1 MCGQAEK
8 GSFGPYEDFCA
19 GHTEALDAVRRV
31 SRSKSSEW
39 TEWER
44 RCKSEA
50 AALILGQGA
59 AASPIVTGQ
68 MSDEPEQQY
77 ESERRMGFELT
88 SVPTDLNDD
97 APLVPPDRAALLGSH
112 HDARS
117 STSTLRDR
125 RRHSASGSTLEA
137 ELGLGSKSSLGS
149 LRAGK
154 STALKHT
161 KSDPT
166 SGEKSAGT
174 PQRKA
179 SRASLLMTSAV
190 DDKKRTTKRPEST
203 MSFLGKDGVAQRLDA
218 EMERKRQALMKLNF
232 ADYLI
237 KPIQRVCKY
246 PLLFEQLRTLGR
258 RNQAKS
264 GLQSEDG
271 NGRGRA
277 AKTTFSAS
285 HERRHSK
292 ASFTFADDGNDS
304 DDEEGEMGEADM
316 EVLMEKALLA
326 MREVTRAVDEARRK
340 RDIEVKS
347 RLIMDR
353 ILAGNPSSP
362 HVVLSMEG
370 DGSADESSLGHSEF
384 GHIHVPN
391 VPHRPPTRS
400 LSFSSAFSR
409 SRTRIAGMNH
419 STEASEH
426 GHGHGHRQSAV
437 NVMGRWLVSG
447 PPSRSFLDS
456 LGACLLAGTLDVVVR
471 DLSQMKARPEPSKR
485 DSILSV
491 ASMASIA
498 SSASRGNNATT
509 SRAHATGSAA
519 LQKDPVKVKYLAAFL
534 YVGGYVL
541 LSKTMKAGVYAA
553 RHWFS
558 LADEGVEVVDVSEDE
573 GEHIC
578 LTCTLFR
585 LSPIFPCA
593 CALVEL
599 QMLFEAPRTPT
610 SRRLQFESSLFGLF

>member
-1 MCGQAEK
+1 M
-8 GSFGPYEDFCA
+8 
-19 GHTEALDAVRRV
+19 RRV

-59 AASPIVTGQ
+59 PAGPIVTGQ

-77 ESERRMGFELT
+77 ESERRMAFELT

-112 HDARS
+112 PDARS

-125 RRHSASGSTLEA
+125 RRHSASGSALEA

-203 MSFLGKDGVAQRLDA
+203 MSFFGNDGVAQRLDA
-218 EMERKRQALMKLNF
+218 EMERKRQALMKLSF

-258 RNQAKS
+258 RNQVKS
-264 GLQSEDG
+264 GFQSEDG
-271 NGRGRA
+271 DGRNRA
-277 AKTTFSAS
+277 EKTRFPSNR
-285 HERRHSK
+285 ERRHSK

-304 DDEEGEMGEADM
+304 DDEEGEEGEADM

-347 RLIMDR
+347 RLILDR

-362 HVVLSMEG
+362 HVVLSIEG
-370 DGSADESSLGHSEF
+370 DGSADESSVGHSEF

-409 SRTRIAGMNH
+409 SRTRIAGMNLGA
-419 STEASEH
+419 EASEH
-426 GHGHGHRQSAV
+426 GHGHGQRQNAV
-437 NVMGRWLVSG
+437 NVNGRWLVSG

-498 SSASRGNNATT
+498 SSASRGTNATA

-519 LQKDPVKVKYLAAFL
+519 VQKDPVKVKYLAAFL

-573 GEHIC
+573 GEHLS

-585 LSPIFPCA
+585 LSPIISCA
-593 CALVEL
+593 CAPGQIANAVRGSPHPHISP
-599 QMLFEAPRTPT
+599 AAVRT
-610 SRRLQFESSLFGLF
+610 ESNLFGLF

>member
-1 MCGQAEK
+1 M
-8 GSFGPYEDFCA
+8 
-19 GHTEALDAVRRV
+19 RRV

-59 AASPIVTGQ
+59 PAGPIVTGQ

-77 ESERRMGFELT
+77 ESERRMAFELT
-88 SVPTDLNDD
+88 SVPTDLNDN

-112 HDARS
+112 PDARS

-125 RRHSASGSTLEA
+125 RRHSASGSALEA

-203 MSFLGKDGVAQRLDA
+203 MSFFGNDGVAQRLDA
-218 EMERKRQALMKLNF
+218 EMERKRQALMKLSF

-258 RNQAKS
+258 RNQVKS
-264 GLQSEDG
+264 GFQSEDG
-271 NGRGRA
+271 DGRNRA
-277 AKTTFSAS
+277 EKTRFPSNR
-285 HERRHSK
+285 ERRHSK

-304 DDEEGEMGEADM
+304 DDEEGEEGEADM

-347 RLIMDR
+347 RLILDR

-362 HVVLSMEG
+362 HVVLSIEG
-370 DGSADESSLGHSEF
+370 DGSADESSVGHSEF

-409 SRTRIAGMNH
+409 SRTRIAGMNVGA
-419 STEASEH
+419 EASEH
-426 GHGHGHRQSAV
+426 GHGHGQRQNAV
-437 NVMGRWLVSG
+437 NVNGRWLVSG

-491 ASMASIA
+491 ASMASIT
-498 SSASRGNNATT
+498 SSASRGTNATA

-519 LQKDPVKVKYLAAFL
+519 VQKDPVKVKYLAAFL

-573 GEHIC
+573 GEHLS

-585 LSPIFPCA
+585 LSPIILMRVRSWSNCKCCLRLP
-593 CALVEL
+593 
-599 QMLFEAPRTPT
+599 APPH
-610 SRRLQFESSLFGLF
+610 LAGCSSN